1 MDFSGKVSV
10 ERNGRSGYVHVVIED
25 RGLQFHWEYG
35 SGNCIAMVAVPSPAQ
50 WSVLD
55 PYRVFERDS
64 FLAGLAREIA
74 RHECPH
80 ATIEFAPGAVYF
92 LEPS

>member
-10 ERNGRSGYVHVVIED
+10 EKNGRSGSVHVAID
-25 RGLQFHWEYG
+25 GRRLRFYWEYG
-35 SGNCIAMVAVPSPAQ
+35 GGDRIAMLAVPTEAE

-55 PYRVFERDS
+55 PRREFGRGS

-80 ATIEFAPGAVYF
+80 ATIEIAPEAVYF

>member
-1 MDFSGKVSV
+1 MEKC
-10 ERNGRSGYVHVVIED
+10 GRSGSVHVAID
-25 RGLQFHWEYG
+25 GCRLRFYWEYG
-35 SGNCIAMVAVPSPAQ
+35 GGNCIAMVAVPTAME

-55 PYRVFERDS
+55 PHRAFERDS

-80 ATIEFAPGAVYF
+80 ATIEIAPEAVYF
-92 LEPS
+92 LEPSRPGDPVK